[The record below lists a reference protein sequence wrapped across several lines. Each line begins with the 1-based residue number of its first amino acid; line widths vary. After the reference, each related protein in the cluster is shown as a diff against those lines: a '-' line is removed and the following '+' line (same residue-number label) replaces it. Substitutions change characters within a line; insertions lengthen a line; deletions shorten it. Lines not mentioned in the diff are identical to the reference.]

1 MLLTDNS
8 VLTTADLERCE
19 SDIVATATTAK
30 VSLDNKLWQAAL
42 DIRAE
47 LAAKL
52 PTPSFSSGGIT
63 DPVIAWHT
71 GQYNGNIRVRLE
83 QVVVDERL
91 KLWLTR
97 RAMYLTYLDLMTTK
111 NGERYEAKL
120 DHWQGQE
127 QSARD
132 SYFSV
137 GLLFVIRPLERPA
150 QPALSETA
158 GGALAARVY
167 DVQIKWVDADGTS
180 SAPSV
185 ALSATVA
192 VNKLLTV
199 SIASL
204 TPPSGTSPADGQT
217 FYTPGKATS
226 WAVYAAAAGSTPQLQ
241 ATIAIGTTSWTEPTG
256 GLIAGATPSDG
267 QLPNGFLPIVNMVQ
281 RG

>member
-1 MLLTDNS
+1 MLLTDTA

-19 SDIVATATTAK
+19 SDIAATATTAK
-30 VSLDNKLWQAAL
+30 VSLDNKIWQAAL

-52 PTPSFSSGGIT
+52 PTPTFSSGGIT
-63 DPVIAWHT
+63 DPVLAWHT
-71 GQYNGNIRVRLE
+71 GQYNGNLRVRLE

-91 KLWLTR
+91 KLWLIR
-97 RAMYLTYLDLMTTK
+97 RAMYLTYLDLMTSK

-127 QSARD
+127 ASARE

-137 GLLFVIRPLERPA
+137 GLLFVINPLARPG
-150 QPALSETA
+150 QPALSETV
-158 GGALAARVY
+158 GGALTPRVY
-167 DVQIKWVDADGTS
+167 DVQIKWVDAAGAS

-185 ALSATVA
+185 VLSQSVSDS
-192 VNKLLTV
+192 KLLTV

-217 FYTPGKATS
+217 FYTPGTAAF
-226 WAVYAAAAGSTPQLQ
+226 WAVYVAAAGSTPQLQ
-241 ATIAIGTTSWTEPTG
+241 ATVAIGTTSWTEPTG

-267 QLPNGFLPIVNMVQ
+267 QHPNGFLPIANMAM